1 MPVDD
6 FVLAKYADLVGKGGV
21 RGDSVGRSWAHLL
34 PQLHQSNSDLE
45 KNYLWE

>member
-34 PQLHQSNSDLE
+34 PLTHQ
-45 KNYLWE
+45 NYNHLQNNY